1 MQPSSSIYATS
12 SLDNRTLSS
21 NQSGNANASTTTT
34 SRLED
39 LPRVIQ
45 LAIKYSNT
53 SGRTNKL
60 IFIPVAAVAATVLCL
75 TFMAI
80 TQNVVMGITMGLL
93 CFFSFLQS
101 SFGVDLTLAKN
112 SLFIDI
118 LAQSRKQRPKILNSL
133 RFYLTSPRGWSSTLH
148 R

>member
-21 NQSGNANASTTTT
+21 NQSGNTNASTTTT

-60 IFIPVAAVAATVLCL
+60 IFIPVAA
-75 TFMAI
+75 
-80 TQNVVMGITMGLL
+80 
-93 CFFSFLQS
+93 
-101 SFGVDLTLAKN
+101 
-112 SLFIDI
+112 
-118 LAQSRKQRPKILNSL
+118 
-133 RFYLTSPRGWSSTLH
+133 
-148 R
+148 

>member
-101 SFGVDLTLAKN
+101 SFGVALHWQKT
-112 SLFIDI
+112 
-118 LAQSRKQRPKILNSL
+118 P
-133 RFYLTSPRGWSSTLH
+133 YLSIFWHKAGSSGQKFSTPCVSI
-148 R
+148 